1 MSFISCGVMPCLPVI
16 LTEDWGPDRLQ
27 YQPGCAD
34 HALQCQDLP
43 EPQDQ
48 AYVSGLHVE
57 IFDSQLGQQVWN
69 CVKANNGLNC
79 VNWFLK
85 FSFVVWNCV
94 FVNAKDQHVVSLGG
108 QVRVKWL
115 VAQRNSQLGLTCHEW
130 AFMIVE
136 KHWCHIRY
144 QKNIFNLSRSACTP
158 GQEELD
164 ASHSSSRWECMAYFC
179 FFGPIELNQFV
190 AFVSFVSIVS
200 FTAGILSVG
209 MRGHQWG
216 WTMSACSNYCKKQ
229 WMVFDR
235 QRNQGLVFVSS
246 LCAHAIV
253 LKQEWSNDSLRR
265 SLQVDGPCE
274 QPQPSAHKHHGYAKR
289 KLIKVNANPSARWSC
304 CRSRWNTVMAADAS
318 CLTCC
323 SKLFGRQI
331 IDEAWWDGLS

>member
-27 YQPGCAD
+27 YRPGCAD

-136 KHWCHIRY
+136 KTLMSYSISKIISSTC
-144 QKNIFNLSRSACTP
+144 
-158 GQEELD
+158 QE
-164 ASHSSSRWECMAYFC
+164 A
-179 FFGPIELNQFV
+179 
-190 AFVSFVSIVS
+190 
-200 FTAGILSVG
+200 
-209 MRGHQWG
+209 
-216 WTMSACSNYCKKQ
+216 
-229 WMVFDR
+229 
-235 QRNQGLVFVSS
+235 LV
-246 LCAHAIV
+246 
-253 LKQEWSNDSLRR
+253 
-265 SLQVDGPCE
+265 LQVKKSLMPVHLGGE
-274 QPQPSAHKHHGYAKR
+274 MH
-289 KLIKVNANPSARWSC
+289 N
-304 CRSRWNTVMAADAS
+304 
-318 CLTCC
+318 
-323 SKLFGRQI
+323 
-331 IDEAWWDGLS
+331 

>member
-1 MSFISCGVMPCLPVI
+1 MPACDSDRGLSSWTTTTSTRVCAAWSAMPRSPGATRSSSCVWSACWDIWFTAWTTGLELRQDQQWFELCELVSEAQLCCLELCVCQCQGW
-16 LTEDWGPDRLQ
+16 TCCCAGGASSSQ
-27 YQPGCAD
+27 MTGCATQFATWLD
-34 HALQCQDLP
+34 MSWVSFHDSWKTLMSHSISKKYLQLIKKRL
-43 EPQDQ
+43 
-48 AYVSGLHVE
+48 Y
-57 IFDSQLGQQVWN
+57 
-69 CVKANNGLNC
+69 
-79 VNWFLK
+79 
-85 FSFVVWNCV
+85 
-94 FVNAKDQHVVSLGG
+94 
-108 QVRVKWL
+108 
-115 VAQRNSQLGLTCHEW
+115 
-130 AFMIVE
+130 
-136 KHWCHIRY
+136 
-144 QKNIFNLSRSACTP
+144 SRSRRAWCLAFVFP
-158 GQEELD
+158 VRMHGI
-164 ASHSSSRWECMAYFC
+164 FFV

-253 LKQEWSNDSLRR
+253 FKQEWSNDSLRR

-289 KLIKVNANPSARWSC
+289 KLKKVNANPSARWSC

>member
-27 YQPGCAD
+27 YRPGCAD

-144 QKNIFNLSRSACTP
+144 PKSYLQLVKKRLYSRSRRAWCLFILAVKCIINVL
-158 GQEELD
+158 GQL
-164 ASHSSSRWECMAYFC
+164 SS
-179 FFGPIELNQFV
+179 I
-190 AFVSFVSIVS
+190 
-200 FTAGILSVG
+200 ILW
-209 MRGHQWG
+209 HLCHLYQL
-216 WTMSACSNYCKKQ
+216 CHLCHCKKQ
-229 WMVFDR
+229 WMVLTD
-235 QRNQGLVFVSS
+235 
-246 LCAHAIV
+246 
-253 LKQEWSNDSLRR
+253 KE
-265 SLQVDGPCE
+265 
-274 QPQPSAHKHHGYAKR
+274 
-289 KLIKVNANPSARWSC
+289 IKVWCLFPVYEPMLSC
-304 CRSRWNTVMAADAS
+304 
-318 CLTCC
+318 
-323 SKLFGRQI
+323 FI
-331 IDEAWWDGLS
+331 